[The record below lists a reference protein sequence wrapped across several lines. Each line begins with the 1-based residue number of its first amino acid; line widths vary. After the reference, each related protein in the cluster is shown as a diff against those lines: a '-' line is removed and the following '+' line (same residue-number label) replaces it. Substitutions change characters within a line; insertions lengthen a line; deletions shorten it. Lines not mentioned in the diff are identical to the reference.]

1 MTELDWRQYG
11 ECKLLDPEV
20 MFPAM
25 TDTADV
31 VYAREVCHGCQVR
44 DECLEDALSSEK
56 GVPRDSRYGIRAGR
70 TPGERYNIQ
79 MMRRPSKQNQSETR
93 PSRAQG

>member
-1 MTELDWRQYG
+1 MTDLDWRQYAMCG
-11 ECKLLDPEV
+11 VISSDL

-25 TDTADV
+25 TDTAGV

-56 GVPRDSRYGIRAGR
+56 GVPKDSRYGIRAGR

-79 MMRRPSKQNQSETR
+79 MMRRPSKQRQAETR